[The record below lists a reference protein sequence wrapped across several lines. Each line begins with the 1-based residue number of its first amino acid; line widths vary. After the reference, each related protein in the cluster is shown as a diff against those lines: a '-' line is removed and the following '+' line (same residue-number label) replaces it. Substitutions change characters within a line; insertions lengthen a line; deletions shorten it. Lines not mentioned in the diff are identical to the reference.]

1 MDGPPGSRRPGA
13 DEDDTSTRQRLP
25 DEDGRCLV
33 RVLVYVPP
41 AVCALLALVAPR
53 LARRLPPRPAA
64 WWLTCAALV
73 AAGGWAGSLALLAF
87 TGFGQIPAVAE
98 LGSWSAGVLRATAPV
113 ARLTSV
119 GSALLLAVTAVAL
132 ARAADRN
139 VRLLVVAHRDCRALP
154 GAGDLAVI
162 DDDRVEAYAVP
173 GLPGRAQG
181 RAAGR
186 LVVSSGMLRTL
197 PGPER
202 EALLA
207 HERAH
212 LRHQHHLFL
221 LALHLAASACPLLR
235 PLAAEGAFT
244 VERWADEHAA
254 AVVGDRAVV
263 ARALARAALAGQHDS
278 GQHAARPSGARLA
291 ATGGPVPRRIRALLA
306 APPAPRRLP
315 LVAGGLVLALCCVSL
330 ADAVQDDRQL
340 FVGAKRAAVT
350 ADRDLPGRLTLAGAR
365 LPHRR

>member
-1 MDGPPGSRRPGA
+1 M
-13 DEDDTSTRQRLP
+13 
-25 DEDGRCLV
+25 
-33 RVLVYVPP
+33 RVLVYVPLV
-41 AVCALLALVAPR
+41 VCALLALVAPR
-53 LARRLPPRPAA
+53 LARWLPPRPAA

-113 ARLTSV
+113 ARPTSV
-119 GSALLLAVTAVAL
+119 GSALVLAVAAVAL
-132 ARAADRN
+132 CRAATRQL
-139 VRLLVVAHRDCRALP
+139 RLLVTAHRDCRALP

-173 GLPGRAQG
+173 GLPGRTGG

-221 LALHLAASACPLLR
+221 LALRLAASVCPLLR
-235 PLAAEGAFT
+235 PLAREGAFT

-254 AVVGDRAVV
+254 PVVGDRAVV
-263 ARALARAALAGQHDS
+263 ARALARAALARPHG
-278 GQHAARPSGARLA
+278 AAPSGGRLA

-330 ADAVQDDRQL
+330 ADAVQDDRAL
-340 FVGAKRAAVT
+340 FVGAERAAVT
-350 ADRDLPGRLTLAGAR
+350 ATRDLPGRLALTAAWT
-365 LPHRR
+365 PHRR